1 MAKVPTKRI
10 ARFFQVAGR
19 LPRALS
25 PGVVS
30 SDEGAMRSGVVAND
44 SATALPVAHRL
55 AIVYLMLPVMI
66 WLVGWFHW
74 WLGLPAVLLL
84 ALALRKALLGSWR
97 VSPRPVIWVLL
108 LIAFGWVMATA
119 AGGVFDIN
127 NPDMEKHRAILFD
140 LARGNWPTYLPTYL
154 DLPVLLRYYL
164 GYYMVP
170 GLLASWFGVAALN
183 WSVAL
188 WTWCGV
194 ALALLLFTRAYHG
207 WKVIAAAAIF
217 IFFGEIDHLIPG
229 WEFDDYSSMLKHL
242 MYNPQHFIA
251 GALYVLLLVQLRRHA
266 QFLGISGTV
275 VATSLFWSPL
285 VAIGLLPL
293 VAVLVIENGL
303 RPFLRWQNVLAAFP
317 LAAIL
322 LIYLASES
330 SYVPRDWVWERY
342 DWLRVAAEIEVVSR
356 IGYLL
361 LVILLM
367 FLRPALRREP
377 LLLACLAVILLAP
390 WYSYGIHNDWPRHVT
405 LPALVV
411 LCYFC
416 AETLVR
422 GWGDYLAWYRRIALA
437 IVVAMLAIGPIAPT
451 LSHLSRAFENREP
464 RVFRHEQL
472 GQDYSIFQAVEP
484 IFHNQYGARV
494 STLQRRLL
502 REDGLN
508 SILDRGMPIIDSDY
522 DVFLNGKR
530 LVYIRS
536 QCNPTDAHTR
546 FILHVIPRDRSILG
560 NREHDNKDFIF
571 AWNGMLIGDTCIVVQ
586 DLPAY
591 DISSF
596 TTGQYSGEGAPTGHK
611 WIATYEMN

>member
-1 MAKVPTKRI
+1 MAKFPTKRI
-10 ARFFQVAGR
+10 ARFIQVAGR

-25 PGVVS
+25 PSVVS
-30 SDEGAMRSGVVAND
+30 SDEGAMRSGVAAND
-44 SATALPVAHRL
+44 SAAELPVAHRL
-55 AIVYLMLPVMI
+55 AIVYLMLPVII

-97 VSPRPVIWVLL
+97 VSLRPVTWVLL
-108 LIAFGWVMATA
+108 LIAFAWVMATA

-140 LARGNWPTYLPTYL
+140 LSRGNWPTYLPTYL

-207 WKVIAAAAIF
+207 WKVIAAAAIL

-229 WEFDDYSSMLKHL
+229 WEFDDYTSMLKHL
-242 MYNPQHFIA
+242 MFNTQHFIT
-251 GALYVLLLVQLRRHA
+251 GALFTLLLIQLRRH
-266 QFLGISGTV
+266 QRFLIVSGVV
-275 VATSLFWSPL
+275 VAASLFWSPL

-303 RPFLRWQNVLAAFP
+303 RPFLRWQNVLVALP

-322 LIYLASES
+322 LMYLASES
-330 SYVPRDWVWERY
+330 SNIPRAWMWERY
-342 DWLRVAAEIEVVSR
+342 EGVAIAAEIELVSR
-356 IGYLL
+356 IGYVLL
-361 LVILLM
+361 AILLM
-367 FLRPALRREP
+367 LLRPTLRRDP
-377 LLLACLAVILLAP
+377 MLLACLVVIPLVP
-390 WYSYGIHNDWPRHVT
+390 WYSYGFYNDWLRHAT
-405 LPALVV
+405 LPALVA
-411 LCYFC
+411 LCYFS

-422 GWGDYLAWYRRIALA
+422 GWGDYRAWYRRIALA
-437 IVVAMLAIGPIAPT
+437 ILVAMLAIGPIVPT
-451 LSHLSRAFENREP
+451 LSHLSRAFENREL

-494 STLQRRLL
+494 STWQRRLL

-508 SILDRGMPIIDSDY
+508 SILDRGMQIIDSDY
-522 DVFLNGKR
+522 DVFLNGNR
-530 LVYIRS
+530 LVYIQS
-536 QCNPTDAHTR
+536 QCDPTEVHTR
-546 FILHVIPRDRSILG
+546 FILHVTPVDKSLLG
-560 NREHDNKDFIF
+560 DREHDNKDFIF
-571 AWNGMLIGDTCIVVQ
+571 AWNGILIGDTCIVVQ

-596 TTGQYSGEGAPTGHK
+596 RTGQYSGGSAPTGHK

>member
-1 MAKVPTKRI
+1 MAKVPTIRI

-19 LPRALS
+19 LTRALS
-25 PGVVS
+25 LSVVS
-30 SDEGAMRSGVVAND
+30 SDEGAMKSGVVAND
-44 SATALPVAHRL
+44 AAAELPVAHRL

-97 VSPRPVIWVLL
+97 VSLRPVTWALL
-108 LIAFGWVMATA
+108 LIAFAWVMATA
-119 AGGVFDIN
+119 AGGVFDMI
-127 NPDMEKHRAILFD
+127 NPDIEKHRAILFD
-140 LARGNWPTYLPTYL
+140 LSRGNWPTYLPTYL

-170 GLLASWFGVAALN
+170 GLLASLFGVAALN

-194 ALALLLFTRAYHG
+194 ALALLLFTRGYHG
-207 WKVIAAAAIF
+207 WKVIPAAAIF
-217 IFFGEIDHLIPG
+217 MFFGEIDHLIPG
-229 WEFDDYSSMLKHL
+229 WKFDDYSSMLKYL
-242 MYNPQHFIA
+242 MYHPQHFIA

-266 QFLGISGTV
+266 QFFGISGIV
-275 VATSLFWSPL
+275 IATSLFWSPF
-285 VAIGLLPL
+285 VAAGLLPL
-293 VAVLVIENGL
+293 VLILVIENGV
-303 RPFLRWQNVLAAFP
+303 RPFLRWPNVLAALP

-322 LIYLASES
+322 LMYLASES
-330 SYVPRDWVWERY
+330 SYVTHAWMWERY
-342 DWLRVAAEIEVVSR
+342 DWVRVAAEIEVVSR

-361 LVILLM
+361 LAVLLM
-367 FLRPALRREP
+367 LLRPALRREP
-377 LLLACLAVILLAP
+377 LLLACLVVIPLVP
-390 WYSYGIHNDWPRHVT
+390 WYLIGLHNDWARHVT

-416 AETLVR
+416 AQTLVR
-422 GWGDYLAWYRRIALA
+422 GWGDYSAWYRRIALA
-437 IVVAMLAIGPIAPT
+437 ILVAMLAIGPIAPT
-451 LSHLSRAFENREP
+451 LSHLSRAIENREL

-472 GQDYSIFQAVEP
+472 GQDYSIFQAVVP
-484 IFHNQYGARV
+484 IYHNQYGARV
-494 STLQRRLL
+494 STWQRRLL

-508 SILDRGMPIIDSDY
+508 STLERGMPIIDSDY

-530 LVYIRS
+530 LIYIQAECS
-536 QCNPTDAHTR
+536 PMEVHTR
-546 FILHVIPRDRSILG
+546 FILHVTPVDKSLLG
-560 NREHDNKDFIF
+560 DREHDNKDFIF
-571 AWNGMLIGDTCIVVQ
+571 AWNSILIGDTCIVVQ

-596 TTGQYSGEGAPTGHK
+596 KTGQYIGGSPPTGHK